1 MDEGSAEKHSVPGQ
15 TGTSPVPAMDQLKT
29 SHSQN
34 MSNSMGDI
42 NNESFKYVAEMVQN
56 EFVNSTENKGQ
67 TLENTDVYSYNKSTP
82 SSSRSMYEKIMTDIN
97 TIRQLGQIYGGF
109 GGNQFQDLFGM
120 SASQSSEFAHSSR
133 NLHLGHENN
142 VKPPNEKTND
152 KLNIDNQVKG
162 ILGAS
167 YFGTPQDVRNW
178 DKELDS
184 FSSSKLH
191 VPVPAVES
199 TDSKTDIVTAEEN
212 KCPAVLSD
220 VLKISEPCENL
231 RKENVNGNFER
242 LNEEKTSH
250 HSKNDT
256 NCDEDKSDKRT
267 NSVSLEP
274 VTDSEM
280 HMTVKDK
287 ASEQIPVDGRKESFL
302 PSTGS
307 FSESHQSSYTNSE
320 MHMTVKDKASEQIPV
335 DGRKES
341 FLPSTGSFSESQ
353 QSSYTNEKKFDSNT
367 EISSDAT
374 YDEMSDGNVGEE
386 NMYEVDEEIT
396 AALNS
401 GNQIDVKEEI
411 NESNVDIESDQ
422 GILNKGSKPTNTV
435 TFKAPLKLKFK
446 LERDSFVSGDEKLP
460 AVTKLKKITKNKKK
474 SERHSTKKPVPSKE
488 KPVPGN
494 NNEEEP
500 PAHLQSMYMHIPL
513 RNDPEDDRKP
523 HHCPLCN
530 RGFARASHVRRH
542 MTIHTGEKNFK
553 CETCGKQFTTQH
565 YLKLH
570 DRLHTGEKPHV
581 CELCNRPF
589 THYSNYKIHL
599 RSHTNER
606 PYPCTVCGRSYTG
619 SSHLKRHMR
628 THTGEKPHRC
638 EVCDKMFAQPS
649 QVRSHMYSHTGLKP
663 FECTICGKKFIQA
676 HVLGKHMLQ
685 HAFDAYNKEIDEKYA
700 KERSDNPLKEETTET
715 KRCKICNEDFSERSS
730 LKTHMLIHMG
740 QKPYTC
746 TLCEKQFIELTNLKT
761 HMLVHTGEKPYSCE
775 VCGKEFTQQSNLKSH
790 KRVHTGERPFNCK
803 ICGKDFAHSSSM
815 KNHMLFHT
823 GETRHHCPTCGKGFT
838 DTSSLKKHVRT
849 HTGEKP
855 YKCKYCGRGFAA
867 SSSLKTHIFTHG
879 GSRPYKCDSCTKQ
892 FARPS
897 QLEKHLYERHKVS
910 RVVESVF
917 SKPNFDHSKD
927 AFAKDILS
935 KARSKLD
942 SSMGFNTSIHVN
954 KVMDNLNPMI
964 ERAIEAVDKKIIQ
977 GQTTIET
984 ADGTITQGQPNMSM
998 ENTGIDK
1005 SKSAEQSLGNAERG
1019 EKKMML
1025 EQTAMPFKEE
1035 MSDTSTGETTES
1047 GEEDY
1052 EEVSD
1057 KMAVS

>member
-15 TGTSPVPAMDQLKT
+15 TGTSPVPAMDQFKT

-34 MSNSMGDI
+34 RSNSTGDI
-42 NNESFKYVAEMVQN
+42 NNESYKYVAEMVQN
-56 EFVNSTENKGQ
+56 QFANSTEKKGQ
-67 TLENTDVYSYNKSTP
+67 TLENTDVYSYNKGTP

-120 SASQSSEFAHSSR
+120 SASQSSEFENSAR
-133 NLHLGHENN
+133 NSHLGHENN

-152 KLNIDNQVKG
+152 KQNIDNQVKG
-162 ILGAS
+162 ILDAS
-167 YFGTPQDVRNW
+167 YFGTTEGVRNW

-191 VPVPAVES
+191 VPAVGS
-199 TDSKTDIVTAEEN
+199 TDLKTDIVTAEEN
-212 KCPAVLSD
+212 KGPPVLSD
-220 VLKISEPCENL
+220 ILKNSEPCENL

-307 FSESHQSSYTNSE
+307 FSES
-320 MHMTVKDKASEQIPV
+320 
-335 DGRKES
+335 
-341 FLPSTGSFSESQ
+341 Q
-353 QSSYTNEKKFDSNT
+353 QSSHTNEKKFDSDT
-367 EISSDAT
+367 EMSSDAT

-401 GNQIDVKEEI
+401 GKQINVKGEI
-411 NESNVDIESDQ
+411 NESNVDIDSDQ
-422 GILNKGSKPTNTV
+422 AILDKGSKPTNTV

-446 LERDSFVSGDEKLP
+446 LERDSFVSDDEKLP
-460 AVTKLKKITKNKKK
+460 AVTKSKKVTKNKK
-474 SERHSTKKPVPSKE
+474 SESCSTKKPVPSKE
-488 KPVPGN
+488 KLVPGN

-513 RNDPEDDRKP
+513 RNDPEDARKP

-606 PYPCTVCGRSYTG
+606 PYPCHVCGRSYTG

-628 THTGEKPHRC
+628 THTGEKPHKC

-700 KERSDNPLKEETTET
+700 KDHSGNPLKDETKET

-910 RVVESVF
+910 RTVESVF

-942 SSMGFNTSIHVN
+942 SSMVLNTSIHVN

-964 ERAIEAVDKKIIQ
+964 ERAIEEVDRTIIQ
-977 GQTTIET
+977 GQTSM
-984 ADGTITQGQPNMSM
+984 GM

-1005 SKSAEQSLGNAERG
+1005 SKSAEQSLGNVERG

-1025 EQTAMPFKEE
+1025 EQTAMPFKED

-1052 EEVSD
+1052 EEVPD